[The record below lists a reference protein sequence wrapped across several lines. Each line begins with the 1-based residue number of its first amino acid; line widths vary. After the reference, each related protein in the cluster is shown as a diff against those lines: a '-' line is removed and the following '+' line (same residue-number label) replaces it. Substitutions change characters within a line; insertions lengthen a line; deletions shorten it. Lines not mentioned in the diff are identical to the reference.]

1 MEEDKI
7 SSAFEKEGIAH
18 EIMCPQAFSIAEK
31 YNLKKSDI
39 AAYCNSHG
47 VKIRACQ
54 LGCFK

>member
-1 MEEDKI
+1 MEEEKI
-7 SSAFEKEGIAH
+7 SSAFEKEGVGS

-31 YNLKKSDI
+31 YKLKKSDI
-39 AAYCNSHG
+39 AAYCNKHG

>member
-7 SSAFEKEGIAH
+7 RTAFQKEGIEG
-18 EIMCPQAFSIAEK
+18 EIKCPQAFVIAEK
-31 YNLKKSDI
+31 YKIPKKDI
-39 AAYCNSHG
+39 AKYCNLHG